1 MIRLQFRWKLCHK
14 SERRE
19 PEIQK
24 EKLDAG
30 IHWLLQCAMTGW
42 WRSSKTDLT
51 TSRMDTSISPNT
63 DLTTWYISPLVI
75 SSSLVHFTHD
85 TYQHCAFLNFATRS
99 VKRGKECFHSFE
111 QLWGRRMIYG
121 GMTHDDPTYAAEWH
135 TMNMRMTQDDPT
147 YDTWWMRPFINLQLA
162 LRLCLKSKHD

>member
-14 SERRE
+14 SERCE

-63 DLTTWYISPLVI
+63 DLTTWDISPLVI
-75 SSSLVHFTHD
+75 SSSLIPFTRD

-99 VKRGKECFHSFE
+99 VKRSKECFHSFE
-111 QLWGRRMIYG
+111 QLWGRRMIYNFV
-121 GMTHDDPTYAAEWH
+121 TYTAEWH
-135 TMNMRMTQDDPT
+135 MMILRTRRNDTRWTCEWHKMILRMTPDECD
-147 YDTWWMRPFINLQLA
+147 LL
-162 LRLCLKSKHD
+162 